1 MTGGGSAGHDV
12 LKGIGVDAHEAPAAA
27 DNGAAEA
34 LPGPPPRLSI
44 AELERRHKEQEK
56 AVKKAD
62 KKVSVA
68 CHSSYMTLVA
78 VTSRGEVLQ

>member
-12 LKGIGVDAHEAPAAA
+12 LKGIGVDANEAPAAA
-27 DNGAAEA
+27 GNGATEA
-34 LPGPPPRLSI
+34 LPGPAPGLSM
-44 AELERRHKEQEK
+44 AELERRLKEQVK

-68 CHSSYMTLVA
+68 CHCSYIPGFA
-78 VTSRGEVLQ
+78 VTNRGELLQ